1 VIDPKRIEVVDNEV
15 ASVLRTKTP
24 AQRVE
29 MVFQAAALAR
39 TLMEAGVKNRHPDWS
54 LEEINEEV
62 ARIWLHGSA

>member
-1 VIDPKRIEVVDNEV
+1 
-15 ASVLRTKTP
+15 
-24 AQRVE
+24 